1 MMRTAKTIGCVLGL
15 SLAALAAAQSTKF
28 GEHTPPPGIT
38 PEAFKPLAERP
49 DVVSWKLLAQV
60 ELVKVKDRF
69 LPQFSSGVAALD
81 KKEVKVQG
89 FMMPLE
95 MGDKQTHF
103 ILSAMPQSCAFCLPG
118 GPEQLVEVRSKRAV
132 TYGFEP
138 IVLTGKLSVLK
149 DDPTGV
155 YYRLTEAVPAK

>member
-1 MMRTAKTIGCVLGL
+1 MRPALLVIALTL
-15 SLAALAAAQSTKF
+15 SAAAYAQAPSA
-28 GEHTPPPGIT
+28 PPGAMD
-38 PEAFKPLAERP
+38 PSQFKPLPDRK

-60 ELVKVKDRF
+60 ELVKMKDKF
-69 LPQFSSGVAALD
+69 VPQFSSGVAALD

-103 ILSAMPQSCAFCLPG
+103 ILSAMPQSCAFCMPG
-118 GPEQLVEVRSKRAV
+118 GPEQLVEVRTKTPV
-132 TYGFEP
+132 KYTFDP
-138 IVLTGKLSVLK
+138 VVLTGKLAVLK

-155 YYRLTEAVPAK
+155 FYRLTDAQPSN